1 MPTSPSTPSPRAAP
15 PRPSPWLK
23 LRNAFVTGLFLLA
36 PVGVCVFV
44 IKFLLDNIGN
54 PAGNVFF
61 GWMSN
66 GQRNLPLANV
76 LLPFVAIL
84 IVVTLIT
91 ALGYASHY
99 FFGRWLLRRAE
110 MLILRVPIL
119 NQVYRTTK
127 QIVDTFHSQEKEGFD
142 KVVLIEFPRAGVYT
156 IGFITK
162 TAEGEVRARTG
173 GDFVNVFVP
182 TTPMPTNG
190 FLVICRE
197 SELIRLDMSVGDGMK
212 LLISGG
218 AIAPP
223 YTAPATL
230 AQNEPPD

>member
-1 MPTSPSTPSPRAAP
+1 MPTTPTKSAT
-15 PRPSPWLK
+15 RPSELLK
-23 LRNAFVTGLFLLA
+23 LRTAFITGLFLLA
-36 PVGVCVFV
+36 PVGVCAFV
-44 IKFLLDNIGN
+44 IKFLLDHIGS
-54 PAGNVFF
+54 PASNLFF

-76 LLPFVAIL
+76 VLPFVAIL
-84 IVVTLIT
+84 IVVSLIT
-91 ALGYASHY
+91 ALGYTSHY

-127 QIVDTFHSQEKEGFD
+127 QIVDTFHSQQQEGFD
-142 KVVLIEFPRAGVYT
+142 KVVLIEFPREKVYT

-162 TAEGEVRARTG
+162 VAEGEVRARTG
-173 GDFVNVFVP
+173 EDFVNVFVP

-190 FLVICRE
+190 FLIICRE
-197 SELIRLDMSVGDGMK
+197 KDLIRLDMSVGEGMK

-218 AIAPP
+218 TIAPP
-223 YTAPATL
+223 YAGPKL
-230 AQNEPPD
+230 ASDPSAK